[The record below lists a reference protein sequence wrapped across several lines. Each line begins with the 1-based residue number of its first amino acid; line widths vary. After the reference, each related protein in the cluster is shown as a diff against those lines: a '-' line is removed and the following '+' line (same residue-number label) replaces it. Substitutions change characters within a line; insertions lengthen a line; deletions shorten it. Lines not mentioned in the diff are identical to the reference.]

1 MKLSK
6 LELKNFHRFERF
18 TITFDDQLTVLVG
31 DNGTGKSSL
40 LFATRLA
47 LAAFFEGID
56 GVTAP
61 GIADSDARLVTY
73 ENDGIIDRQAQYPIR
88 VAACGTLMNQDV
100 SWARSRNSQKG
111 RTTRSES
118 KEIAAIGKACVERLR
133 DGDATLVLPLIS
145 YYGTGRL
152 WAKKQHQNDDV
163 RSFTRLDGYSGA
175 LDAETDDYLL
185 RAWFKKMTIQEL
197 QKARQ
202 HGEGAGEIASFS
214 VVKRAIAQCF
224 SRVTGMEDVEVDF
237 DFDINDLTL
246 LSRNPEGIMQSLP
259 LGYFSDG
266 YRTTLSMVADIAY
279 RMALLNPGLADAVVQ
294 ETPGVVLIDEV
305 DLHLHPLWQARI
317 LGDLR
322 AIFPKI
328 QFIVTTHAPVVISSV
343 RASHVRKL
351 SSDASEPTTPQAE
364 VYGGDLGRILGDLM
378 GAQERPKDVRD
389 LFDDFYSKLDEG
401 SFDAAEAALNKLVHA
416 IGEDDSD
423 VVAAQ
428 TALLLERDTL

>member
-6 LELKNFHRFERF
+6 LELENFHRFERF
-18 TITFDDQLTVLVG
+18 SITFDDQLTVLVG
-31 DNGTGKSSL
+31 ENGTGKSSL
-40 LFATRLA
+40 LAAARTA
-47 LAAFFEGID
+47 LAAFFAGID
-56 GVTAP
+56 GAP
-61 GIADSDARLVTY
+61 ASGIVESDARFITY
-73 ENDGIIDRQAQYPIR
+73 ENAGVFDRQAQYPVRISASGVLMGEK
-88 VAACGTLMNQDV
+88 VA
-100 SWARSRNSQKG
+100 WARSLNSPKG
-111 RTTRSES
+111 RTTRSDS
-118 KEIAAIGKACVERLR
+118 KDVTKIAR
-133 DGDATLVLPLIS
+133 DCSKRVMSGDTTLVLPLIS

-152 WAKKQHQNDDV
+152 WAKKQHQNNDV
-163 RSFTRLDGYSGA
+163 RPFTRLDGYAGA

-185 RAWFKKMTIQEL
+185 LSWFKKMTIQEL
-197 QKARQ
+197 QRARQ
-202 HGEGAGEIASFS
+202 AGDGVGEIASFS
-214 VVKRAIAQCF
+214 VVKQAIEQCF
-224 SRVTGMEDVEVDF
+224 SLISGIEDAQVDF
-237 DFDINDLTL
+237 DFDANDLLVVYRT
-246 LSRNPEGIMQSLP
+246 PEGEVQSLP

-279 RMALLNPGLADAVVQ
+279 RMALLNPGLADAVVK

-343 RASHVRKL
+343 RASHIRKL
-351 SSDASEPTTPQAE
+351 SVDSEEPITPQGE
-364 VYGGDLGRILGDLM
+364 IYGGDLGRILGDLM
-378 GAQERPKDVRD
+378 DAQERPEDVRNM
-389 LFDDFYSKLDEG
+389 FDEFYSKLDAG
-401 SFDAAEAALNKLVHA
+401 SFAAAEEVLQKLVDT